1 MLGRPALVFGVVAAV
16 AMTAKAAPGIEVWQ
30 APNPAITEGETILE
44 GDPAAAY
51 ATCLDYTKWVEIFP
65 DVQKVIVSDHKGVDA
80 HVTLVAP
87 SGHRDNLHVHN
98 QPAARMIY
106 FEDTG
111 NGGHAEVWA
120 EIVFA
125 PGEAEHTTKL
135 HIRLFADVK
144 GLASLVVNDKDV
156 RTQREQ
162 KIERQLSH
170 VRGYF
175 ARMARR

>member
-1 MLGRPALVFGVVAAV
+1 MRGIVLLLGLLT
-16 AMTAKAAPGIEVWQ
+16 TANAGPGIKVWQ
-30 APNPAITEGETILE
+30 ASDPAITEGETIVD

-51 ATCLDYTKWVEIFP
+51 ATCLDYAKWVEIFP
-65 DVQKVIVSDHKGVDA
+65 DVQKVVVSDRKGVDA

-87 SGHRDNLHVHN
+87 NGHRDNLHFHN

-111 NGGHAEVWA
+111 NGGHADVWG

-135 HIRLFADVK
+135 HIRLYADVK
-144 GLASLVVNDKDV
+144 GLASWVVSDRDV
-156 RTQREQ
+156 RVQREQ
-162 KIERQLSH
+162 KIERQLTH

-175 ARMARR
+175 ARVASH

>member
-1 MLGRPALVFGVVAAV
+1 MRGLLALLVL
-16 AMTAKAAPGIEVWQ
+16 TATAQAAPGVKVWQ
-30 APNPAITEGETILE
+30 ASDPAITEGETILD
-44 GDPAAAY
+44 GDPAAAF
-51 ATCLDYTKWVEIFP
+51 ATCLDYSKWVEIFP
-65 DVQKVIVSDHKGVDA
+65 DVAKVVVSDHEGVDA
-80 HVTLVAP
+80 HVTLIGP
-87 SGHRDNLHVHN
+87 NGHRDNLHFRN

-111 NGGHAEVWA
+111 NGGHADVWA

-135 HIRLFADVK
+135 HIRLYANVK
-144 GLASLVVNDKDV
+144 GLASLVVSDKDV
-156 RTQREQ
+156 RSQREQ

-175 ARMARR
+175 ARTAKR

>member
-1 MLGRPALVFGVVAAV
+1 MRGCLVLLIALVATANASPGV
-16 AMTAKAAPGIEVWQ
+16 KVWQ
-30 APNPAITEGETILE
+30 ASDPAITEGETVVD

-51 ATCLDYTKWVEIFP
+51 AICTDYAKWVEVFP
-65 DVQKVIVSDHKGVDA
+65 DIAKVVVNDHKGVDA
-80 HVTLVAP
+80 HVTLVGP
-87 SGHRDNLHVHN
+87 NGHRDNLHFQN

-111 NGGHAEVWA
+111 NGGHADVWA

-135 HIRLFADVK
+135 HIRLYANVK
-144 GLASLVVNDKDV
+144 GLASLVVRDKDV
-156 RTQREQ
+156 RAQREQ

-175 ARMARR
+175 ARMAKR

>member
-1 MLGRPALVFGVVAAV
+1 MRGCLVLLICLAA
-16 AMTAKAAPGIEVWQ
+16 TANAAPGVKVWQ
-30 APNPAITEGETILE
+30 AQDPAITEGETVVD
-44 GDPAAAY
+44 GDPATTF
-51 ATCLDYTKWVEIFP
+51 ATCLDYAKWVEIFP
-65 DVQKVIVSDHKGVDA
+65 DVAKVVVSDHEGVDA
-80 HVTLVAP
+80 HVTLVGP
-87 SGHRDNLHVHN
+87 NGHRDNLHFQN

-111 NGGHAEVWA
+111 NGGHADVWA

-135 HIRLFADVK
+135 HIRLYANVK
-144 GLASLVVNDKDV
+144 GLASLVVSDKDV
-156 RTQREQ
+156 RSQREQ

-175 ARMARR
+175 ARTAKR